1 MIVLIKNE
9 FIKLFK
15 RKKTLITLIC
25 FVALLVLIGYG
36 TYKDSQNQKMYQS
49 KEFQVNNMKET
60 INNLKSQKEDNKNL
74 SDKDKERIDSDI
86 KNMEDQLKILEDA
99 KANKEEDWK
108 ASLKLRITQQEE
120 ELKRMQENGN
130 DDPSYIEH
138 MRQSI
143 NENKYYLNHN
153 IKPKQ
158 PGDMDALSFLE
169 TVLGML
175 GMVFL
180 PAGVALFAADMVSGE
195 FTPPTMKFLLTQP
208 ISRGKL
214 LLSKFIA
221 VVSAA
226 VVSIISLELIS
237 YLIMGVIFG
246 FGNSNTPVFIG
257 TKYKFD
263 LTKIV
268 DNVHPMVAITGTT
281 TMTTLGSY
289 VMKQLLLQILF
300 IVASVSFA
308 FMLSAI
314 MKSSMVSVSI
324 AIFVTILL
332 TIVQS
337 IPFTKK
343 LCPFLFTTYGAS
355 ESLFKGNLAL
365 EFRNPSL
372 TINYGIVV
380 LVLWI
385 IIPYIISHII
395 FTKKDILI

>member
-25 FVALLVLIGYG
+25 FIALLVLVGYG

-60 INNLKSQKEDNKNL
+60 INNMKNQKENDKNL

-86 KNMEDQLKILEDA
+86 KNMEDQLNILEES
-99 KANKEEDWK
+99 KSKNGDWK
-108 ASLKLRITQQEE
+108 ASLKLNISQQEE
-120 ELKRMQENGN
+120 QLKQMQEDGN
-130 DDPSYIEH
+130 NDPSYIEN

-158 PGDMDALSFLE
+158 PGDMDALSYLE

-226 VVSIISLELIS
+226 VLSIISLELIS

-246 FGNSNTPVFIG
+246 FGNSNIPVFIG

-289 VMKQLLLQILF
+289 VTKQLLLQILF

-332 TIVQS
+332 TIIQS
-337 IPFTKK
+337 IPFAKK

-372 TINYGIVV
+372 TLNYGIIV
-380 LVLWI
+380 LVFWV